1 MSRIIDLNS
10 DLGEGFGPW
19 SMGDD
24 ATMLSLVNSANIACG
39 GHASDPETMFSTLT
53 LAAKHGVTVGAH
65 PGYADREGF
74 GRRIIPMSPDEIG
87 RMVASQIGALMGV
100 AALVPITVVYVK
112 PHGALGNL
120 AAADRSVADAIVA
133 AVHKISPA
141 LPLLA
146 ISGTELEKAARAAK
160 VTVYSEIFADRA
172 YLSNGQ
178 LVPRSRAGSV
188 LHDAEEASARL
199 LSFLKTG
206 LMPVIDGAPIPLAAH
221 SICVHGD
228 NPSAVEMTRVIK
240 SRLHSAG
247 ITLAPFIGR

>member
-1 MSRIIDLNS
+1 
-10 DLGEGFGPW
+10 
-19 SMGDD
+19 
-24 ATMLSLVNSANIACG
+24 
-39 GHASDPETMFSTLT
+39 
-53 LAAKHGVTVGAH
+53 
-65 PGYADREGF
+65 
-74 GRRIIPMSPDEIG
+74 
-87 RMVASQIGALMGV
+87 
-100 AALVPITVVYVK
+100 
-112 PHGALGNL
+112 
-120 AAADRSVADAIVA
+120 
-133 AVHKISPA
+133 
-141 LPLLA
+141 
-146 ISGTELEKAARAAK
+146 